1 MIYAYVRVSTYYQL
15 KGNSIDN
22 QKEQVLERYPDAQ
35 IYVESESGKRMD
47 RPVFQSVL
55 RKLNKGDIFV
65 VTKLDRFCRSTQ
77 EGLKYIEKIQKMGCS
92 IHILNQG
99 LIEYTA
105 VGKLIVTNMLAF
117 AEFERTII
125 LERTLAGKE
134 IARRRADFREG
145 RPKKYTKKQLDHA
158 MELLKNHTYKEVSDL
173 TGISKSTLKR
183 YKREHNID

>member
-77 EGLKYIEKIQKMGCS
+77 EGLKYIERFKKWVVAS
-92 IHILNQG
+92 I
-99 LIEYTA
+99 Y
-105 VGKLIVTNMLAF
+105 
-117 AEFERTII
+117 
-125 LERTLAGKE
+125 
-134 IARRRADFREG
+134 
-145 RPKKYTKKQLDHA
+145 
-158 MELLKNHTYKEVSDL
+158 
-173 TGISKSTLKR
+173 
-183 YKREHNID
+183 